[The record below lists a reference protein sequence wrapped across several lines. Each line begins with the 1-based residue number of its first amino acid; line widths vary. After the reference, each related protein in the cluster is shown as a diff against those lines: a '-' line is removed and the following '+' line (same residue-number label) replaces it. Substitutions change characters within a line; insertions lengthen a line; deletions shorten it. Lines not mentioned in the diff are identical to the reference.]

1 MVTGG
6 NYVNA
11 GVGLL
16 QAQAYSVGVG
26 LAQSNA
32 VPRDSLNQST
42 LTLVERLTEIH
53 QRLMKANDMIFGT
66 MPRDVGASAGK
77 PEPMPSLQRHIE
89 RAHSL
94 LSDIQ
99 SELASIETR
108 L

>member
-1 MVTGG
+1 MSYTYAGSTLTG
-6 NYVNA
+6 A
-11 GVGLL
+11 G
-16 QAQAYSVGVG
+16 QANPERA
-26 LAQSNA
+26 
-32 VPRDSLNQST
+32 SLNQSA
-42 LTLVERLTEIH
+42 LTLIERLTEIH
-53 QRLMKANDMIFGT
+53 QRLMKANDLIFGT

-99 SELASIETR
+99 SELTSIETR